1 MIKTKR
7 QGIIVYFQHM
17 KNVRQIKKHGHLIH
31 ASKKHKYALLYVN
44 QEDLEYKMEKLDRLP
59 FVSRVMPSYKP
70 EVRTDYENAKPD
82 KAKQYDYKMG
92 I

>member
-1 MIKTKR
+1 MNRTKR

-17 KNVRQIKKHGHLIH
+17 KNIRQIKKHGHLIH
-31 ASKKHKYALLYVN
+31 ASKKMKYALLYVN
-44 QEDLEYKMEKLDRLP
+44 QEDIEFKKEKLERLP
-59 FVSRVMPSYKP
+59 FVSRVTSSHKP
-70 EVRTDYENAKPD
+70 EIRTDYENAKPD

>member
-1 MIKTKR
+1 MRVKR

-17 KNVRQIKKHGHLIH
+17 KNIRQIKKHGHLIH
-31 ASKKHKYALLYVN
+31 ASKKQKYALLYVD
-44 QEDLEYKMEKLDRLP
+44 QEDTEFKMEKLERMP
-59 FVSRVMPSYKP
+59 FVSRVILSHKSDI
-70 EVRTDYENAKPD
+70 RTDYENAKPD

>member
-1 MIKTKR
+1 MLRTKR

-31 ASKKHKYALLYVN
+31 ASKKHKYAIVYVN
-44 QEDLEYKMEKLDRLP
+44 QEDVEFKMEKLDRLP
-59 FVSRVMPSYKP
+59 FVSRVVLSHKP
-70 EVRTDYENAKPD
+70 DIRTDFENAKPD